1 MEITLPNTSEERI
14 KETASERRLSTN
26 LETLLAAEEGKDKG
40 PLIREKLRHQ
50 FKIIDYGLANFDE
63 TFAAGPDVVVDVSLR
78 SDKDIS
84 ANHIV
89 TLFRAFHSFLQAWLA
104 CRLLNLV
111 PFICE

>member
-1 MEITLPNTSEERI
+1 MRHVESGKKIRKSAGFHHSDLRLANVMEITLPDTTEERI

-63 TFAAGPDVVVDVSLR
+63 TFAAGPDVVVDVRHCLLK
-78 SDKDIS
+78 SDIERRR
-84 ANHIV
+84 N
-89 TLFRAFHSFLQAWLA
+89 
-104 CRLLNLV
+104 
-111 PFICE
+111 

>member
-1 MEITLPNTSEERI
+1 MEITLPDTTEERI

-63 TFAAGPDVVVDVSLR
+63 TFAAGPDVVVDVSF
-78 SDKDIS
+78 
-84 ANHIV
+84 
-89 TLFRAFHSFLQAWLA
+89 LFSEFT
-104 CRLLNLV
+104 
-111 PFICE
+111 